1 LQDIK
6 YPELRYRSL
15 QKASLIQARTNH
27 IIRRY
32 KKIKQRDKNGRESSM
47 VAIIRQWLS
56 EGIPFAFKDCPGIK
70 NISQTMWLL
79 KEKLDITLF
88 TQNARIGKMGK

>member
-1 LQDIK
+1 
-6 YPELRYRSL
+6 
-15 QKASLIQARTNH
+15 
-27 IIRRY
+27 
-32 KKIKQRDKNGRESSM
+32 M